1 MKINP
6 LYPKKKAFKMMIK
19 LMRKLIQIKKENLI
33 NMKNK
38 LKNKLNL
45 MILSEKLKIKILKN
59 ILLMILTIYKIVK
72 MKMVIN

>member
-6 LYPKKKAFKMMIK
+6 VHLKKKAFKMMIK
-19 LMRKLIQIKKENLI
+19 LMRKLIKIKKENLI

-59 ILLMILTIYKIVK
+59 ILMMILTIYKIVK